1 MQRFSLRAR
10 YALGLAVVSALFV
23 AGCSPAQPSE
33 SVDSG
38 AQKVATFDGGEV
50 TQGQVDEQVETLS
63 GAGGAGAEAPEPG
76 TPQYE
81 QLQAQVVPQ
90 LVDTEIAKVY
100 AEEHGITVSDEE
112 VEEEMDGIR
121 AQVGEQA
128 AAAGED
134 VNEEEAFQQ
143 ALEQA
148 GFTEEQLREDI
159 RENLPVQKVQE
170 EVVGDEGPTEEEVE
184 EYYEENRE
192 AQYTTPEQRC
202 ARHILFPPD
211 AEEEAE
217 DVREELEDGGDF
229 AALAEENSQDP
240 GSAEQGGDLGCLGEG
255 ETAPEFDA
263 ALFEAEEGD
272 LVGPVET
279 EFGFHLIELQEIQPE
294 EEQPLEDVAPEIE
307 QQLAQQEQG
316 EAFQAWLEDQR
327 EQRNVSYL
335 EGYDPEEQ
343 PEDPGVAPPEGGAQ
357 PEPEPEGE
365 PEPEE

>member
-1 MQRFSLRAR
+1 MQRFPVRVR

-23 AGCSPAQPSE
+23 AGCSPAQPNE

-50 TQGQVDEQVETLS
+50 TQGQVDEQVETLA
-63 GAGGAGAEAPEPG
+63 GAEGAEAPEPG

-90 LVDTEIAKVY
+90 LVDIEIASVY
-100 AEEHGITVSDEE
+100 AEENGITVSDEE
-112 VEEEMDGIR
+112 VEEEMDEIR

-128 AAAGED
+128 AAAGEN

-159 RENLPVQKVQE
+159 RQNLPVQKVQE
-170 EVVGDEGPTEEEVE
+170 EVVGDEGPTDEDVE

-211 AEEEAE
+211 AEDEAE
-217 DVREELEDGGDF
+217 DVREEIEDGGDF
-229 AALAEENSQDP
+229 AELAEENSQDP

-255 ETAPEFDA
+255 ETAPEFDE

-279 EFGFHLIELQEIQPE
+279 EFGFHLIELEEIQPE
-294 EEQPLEDVAPEIE
+294 EEQALEDVAPEIE

-316 EAFQAWLEDQR
+316 EAFQAWLEDER
-327 EQRNVSYL
+327 EERNVEYM
-335 EGYDPEEQ
+335 EGYDPEDQ
-343 PEDPGVAPPEGGAQ
+343 PEDPGVAPPEGEPA
-357 PEPEPEGE
+357 PEEQPEPEGE